1 MLRCRRPATR
11 SRPEVRIAVIHAFT
25 VDVEDW
31 YHGIP
36 VTPAVKSAAE
46 RRLERGLLPLLDLM
60 DRHGAKGTFYL
71 LGPVA
76 KEHADLCR
84 EIARRGHELGCHG
97 WSHDLLYTMTP
108 ERFRDETR
116 RAVDAIGEATGT
128 RVRTYRAAYFSV
140 TRASWWALEE
150 LAALGFDTD
159 SSIFPVRNWRYG
171 IPDFPDRPT
180 TIETRAGRMLEL
192 PLNVRRLAGRTIPVT
207 GGAYLRIYPYA
218 LTRANLR
225 ALEAAGRAHVF
236 YIHPWELD
244 PDHPRVPFH
253 WKARLT
259 HYHNLGSTAPK
270 LERLLTDFRFEP
282 VGKVFAHELA
292 HAGPAP
298 LR

>member
-1 MLRCRRPATR
+1 M
-11 SRPEVRIAVIHAFT
+11 IHAFT

-36 VTPAVKSAAE
+36 VTAEVKRTAE
-46 RRLERGLLPLLDLM
+46 RRLERGLVPLLDLL
-60 DRHGAKGTFYL
+60 DRHGARGTFYL

-76 KEHADLCR
+76 VEHPELCR

-97 WSHDLLYTMTP
+97 WSHDLLYTMTR
-108 ERFRDETR
+108 ERFRDETK
-116 RAVDAIGEATGT
+116 RALDAIGEATGT
-128 RVRTYRAAYFSV
+128 RVRSYRAAYFSV

-150 LAALGFDTD
+150 LAGLGFHTD
-159 SSIFPVRNWRYG
+159 SSIFPVNNWRYG
-171 IPDFPDRPT
+171 IPGFPDRPT
-180 TIETRAGRMLEL
+180 ALATAAGPLLEL
-192 PLNVRRLAGRTIPVT
+192 PLNVRKVAGRTIPVS

-218 LTRANLR
+218 VTRANLR
-225 ALEAAGRAHVF
+225 ALESEDRAHLF

-259 HYHNLGSTAPK
+259 HYVNLGGTARK
-270 LERLLTDFRFEP
+270 LERLLTDFRFDT

-292 HAGPAP
+292 HANPAP
-298 LR
+298 L